1 MTARKYATKA
11 EKLAEMKELAS
22 KTERAAL
29 YYIEEGM
36 KFVGSD
42 LWEKAKEQWA
52 EANSYS
58 LRWNVV

>member
-1 MTARKYATKA
+1 MAARKYATKA
-11 EKLAEMKELAS
+11 QNLAEMKELAS

-29 YYIEEGM
+29 YYLEEGM

-42 LWEKAKEQWA
+42 LWEKANEQWA
-52 EANSYS
+52 KANAYS